1 MITEGNVKDLF
12 DYRDGKLYW
21 TSKIYHKSRA
31 VTEAGGMHCDGYRGI
46 RYKGKNY
53 PAHRLVWLWNT
64 GEWPQ
69 GDIDHING
77 DRADNRPEN
86 LRDVSRRENIKNQR
100 RELVGVHHRKN
111 GDWEA
116 TYCGAYLGRYKDQA
130 LALAARHQAELAD
143 PQHLR
148 TSIY

>member
-1 MITEGNVKDLF
+1 MITKDNVKDLF

-21 TSKIYHKSRA
+21 TDKIYHKSRA
-31 VTEAGGMHCDGYRGI
+31 GTEAGYLNSDGYKRVN
-46 RYKGKNY
+46 YKGKQHS
-53 PAHRLVWLWNT
+53 AHRLVWLWSA

-77 DRADNRPEN
+77 DRADNRLEN
-86 LRDVSRRENIKNQR
+86 LRDVSRQENIKNQR
-100 RELVGVHHRKN
+100 RELVGIHHRKN

-116 TYCGAYLGRYKDQA
+116 TYCGVYLGRYKDQA
-130 LALAARHQAELAD
+130 LALAARQQAELAD

-148 TSIY
+148 TSI